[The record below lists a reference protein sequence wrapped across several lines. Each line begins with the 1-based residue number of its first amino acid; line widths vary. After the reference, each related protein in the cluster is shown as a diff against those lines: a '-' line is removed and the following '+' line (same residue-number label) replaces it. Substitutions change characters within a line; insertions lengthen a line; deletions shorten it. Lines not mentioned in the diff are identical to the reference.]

1 MNIYKERDFVKKDKI
16 IIKKDKVII
25 KKLKKF
31 EEKLLNLVKIKLLT
45 NKQYKY
51 YLSKAKK
58 KFIFENNK
66 KEDILSL
73 TNRNKEIL
81 TSLQKKNYVQYTGIV
96 HVLCTNNNTIITAT
110 NNKGDVILWNSGGT
124 IGLKG
129 AKRGSSYAA
138 HKLAR
143 SLAKKILKRGINQIK
158 VKIKGFGQ
166 GRRSAIKGLKSTKIK
181 IEQIQDI
188 TPVPHNGCRPSK
200 RRRK

>member
-1 MNIYKERDFVKKDKI
+1 MNLYKDKTL
-16 IIKKDKVII
+16 IKKDKLII

-45 NKQYKY
+45 YKQYKY

-58 KFIFENNK
+58 KFLLENQKKDNILNIPNK
-66 KEDILSL
+66 SKEFI
-73 TNRNKEIL
+73 N
-81 TSLQKKNYVQYTGIV
+81 SLQKKNISQYTGIV
-96 HVLCTNNNTIITAT
+96 HILCTNNNTIITAT

-129 AKRGSSYAA
+129 GKRGSSYAA

-143 SLAKKILKRGINQIK
+143 NLAKKILKIGISQIK

-188 TPVPHNGCRPSK
+188 TPIPHNGCRPSK

>member
-1 MNIYKERDFVKKDKI
+1 MNIYKDKDL
-16 IIKKDKVII
+16 IKKDKVLIKKDKIII

-58 KFIFENNK
+58 KFISNNHK

-73 TNRNKEIL
+73 PNRNKEIIS
-81 TSLQKKNYVQYTGIV
+81 SLQKKNFIQYSGIV
-96 HVLCTNNNTIITAT
+96 HILCTNNNTIITAT
-110 NNKGDVILWNSGGT
+110 NNKGDVIVWNSGGT

-188 TPVPHNGCRPSK
+188 TPVPHNGCRAPK